1 MTTTA
6 GYTEKIWLIR
16 PGNGING
23 KPSTRTTFTSPE
35 PGCPS

>member
-23 KPSTRTTFTSPE
+23 KPSTRNHVRFP
-35 PGCPS
+35 